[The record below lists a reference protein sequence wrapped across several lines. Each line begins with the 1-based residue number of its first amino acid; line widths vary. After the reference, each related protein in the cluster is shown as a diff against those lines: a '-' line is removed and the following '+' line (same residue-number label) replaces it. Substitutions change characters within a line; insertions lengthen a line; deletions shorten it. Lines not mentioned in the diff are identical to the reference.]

1 MNAVGSPPAPEA
13 DNRDDLLASLRRT
26 QEAARSLT
34 EILTLDSGT
43 RSLEQLLAAVTRR
56 LQDLRWV
63 APNLGA
69 SVVLADGNPTS
80 LSPSSAF
87 GCPHHGFGE
96 KPPCFD
102 GVLRTEEHVCDRDHT
117 HCPVGRTRLRV
128 PIPGE
133 RGAQGTIHL
142 CLAEGAFQRE
152 AEEFLES
159 VALLLATA
167 LRRRRAEA
175 RILEAQKREA
185 LGRLAGGIAHDF
197 KNLLAV
203 ILSTAEVASR
213 ELPEG
218 SQTREDLADI
228 LDAAHRGL
236 DLTQQLVQL
245 GRPGGPDDETVDPAQ
260 ILTDM
265 ERLLR
270 RTVGARI
277 RLEVSADPA
286 AGRVAMSRTHL
297 EQVILNLAVNARD
310 AMPGGG
316 TLRLETAF
324 EPGDGQKPE
333 VRITVADSGTGIP
346 EAIRARIFEPDF
358 STKEDRGTGLG
369 LATVDAIVRRAGGT
383 IAVESEVGRGSRFD
397 IRLPAFRIGGFAL
410 PVL

>member
-13 DNRDDLLASLRRT
+13 DNPDDLLASLRRT

-34 EILTLDSGT
+34 EILTLDSGA
-43 RSLEQLLAAVTRR
+43 RSLDQLLAAVTRR

-69 SVVLADGNPTS
+69 SVVLADANPTY
-80 LSPSSAF
+80 LSPASAF
-87 GCPHHGFGE
+87 GCPHHGPGE
-96 KPPCFD
+96 KPPCFE
-102 GVLRTEEHVCDRDHT
+102 GALRTEEHVCDRDHT

-133 RGAQGTIHL
+133 RGTQGTIHL

-152 AEEFLES
+152 AENFLES

-197 KNLLAV
+197 KNVLAV
-203 ILSTAEVASR
+203 ILSTAEIASQ

-228 LDAAHRGL
+228 LDAARRGL
-236 DLTQQLVQL
+236 DLTQQLVAL
-245 GRPGGPDDETVDPAQ
+245 GRPAGPNDETVEPAR
-260 ILTDM
+260 ILGDM

-270 RTVGARI
+270 RTLGGRI
-277 RLEVSADPA
+277 RLELAIDPG
-286 AGRVAMSRTHL
+286 AGRVPMSRTHL
-297 EQVILNLAVNARD
+297 EQVLLNLAVNARD
-310 AMPGGG
+310 AMPEGG
-316 TLRLETAF
+316 TLRFETVL
-324 EPGDGQKPE
+324 EPGNGARPT
-333 VRITVADSGTGIP
+333 VRITVADTGTGMP
-346 EAIRARIFEPDF
+346 EAVRARIFEPDF
-358 STKEDRGTGLG
+358 STKADRGTGLG
-369 LATVDAIVRRAGGT
+369 LPTVEAIVRRAGGT
-383 IAVESEVGRGSRFD
+383 IVVDSEVGRGTRFD
-397 IRLPAFRIGGFAL
+397 IRLPAIGSGGRAL
-410 PVL
+410 PVV